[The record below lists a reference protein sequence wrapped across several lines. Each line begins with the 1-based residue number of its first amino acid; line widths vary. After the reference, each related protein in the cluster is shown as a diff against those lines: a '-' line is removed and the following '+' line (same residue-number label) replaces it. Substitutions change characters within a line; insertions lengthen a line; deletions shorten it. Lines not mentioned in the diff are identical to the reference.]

1 MAIHHECLMN
11 SCFTFKHFF
20 FPLSPSGPLY
30 CDFCFKP
37 GCEHLFGYHEL
48 LYLLLQ
54 GQPVISAVSALTPD
68 KEEGGA
74 IQLNARTLG
83 TVWSWEQSQGEGQT
97 LGQAWGSAGLELAC
111 TGSGELTV
119 TFHEFGELIVN
130 IDILT
135 N

>member
-20 FPLSPSGPLY
+20 FPCLPWGHFTVTFVLNQAVSIY
-30 CDFCFKP
+30 FW
-37 GCEHLFGYHEL
+37 YHEL

-54 GQPVISAVSALTPD
+54 GQPIISAVSALTPD

-74 IQLNARTLG
+74 IQLNARILG
-83 TVWSWEQSQGEGQT
+83 TVRSWEQSQGEGQT
-97 LGQAWGSAGLELAC
+97 LVQAWGSDGLELAC

-119 TFHEFGELIVN
+119 TFQEFGELIVN